1 MTQDPFLDLKSQ
13 KEIPHWNAQREHS
26 LPKSSRSFILRDTKE
41 MMAFGASLAG
51 VVCPPRVI
59 ALCGDLGAGKTTMAK
74 GMISALTGVIPSE
87 VTSPTFQYVQFYRRG
102 ELLVA
107 HFDVWR
113 LRGIDEFVELG
124 LEEYLSNS
132 MAIVEWPERIYNLL
146 PKNTIWVKA
155 SIIENGRL
163 VTIYPEISFNLETAI
178 GPDPTAVSRFNN
190 VRP

>member
-1 MTQDPFLDLKSQ
+1 MTQEPFLDLKSQ
-13 KEIPHWNAQREHS
+13 KEIPHWNAQHG
-26 LPKSSRSFILRDTKE
+26 LPFPQSSRGFILRDTEE
-41 MMAFGASLAG
+41 MMAFGASLAS
-51 VVCPPRVI
+51 VVCPPRVV

-74 GMISALTGVIPSE
+74 GMISALTGIVLSE
-87 VTSPTFQYVQFYRRG
+87 VTSPTFQYVQFYRIR

-113 LRGIDEFVELG
+113 LRGVDEFVELG

-132 MAIVEWPERIYNLL
+132 MAIVEWPERIYGLL
-146 PKNTIWVKA
+146 PKNTIWVKT

-163 VTIYPEISFNLETAI
+163 VTIYPEISFN
-178 GPDPTAVSRFNN
+178 N